1 MNVIRCKN
9 GHFFDGDSYDKC
21 PHCGES
27 AMNAAGATY
36 TPHEEPKKGLFGR
49 KKNKEAAPPPV
60 TPSYDPPRPMM
71 HGGMYDNGDTPTDV
85 IEKRVPSAAPSQTPE
100 RKQAPGGGHTIDF
113 WDRPST
119 SDSRPITGS
128 ASVIRETKQEIEREP
143 VVEKAPVEPAV
154 PEKAPE
160 PVRPEPVK
168 EERREEPVKE
178 PVKQSSLA
186 EAVKNA
192 SASNEGKTM
201 SYFSAATS
209 AAAAPAAQTGSSP
222 RQPSEPVVGWL
233 VCIKGPHFGEC
244 FSIFAG
250 KNSIGRSGENRIV
263 IGNDNSISRI
273 KHALIVYE
281 PKKRNFYLQPG
292 DSSGLTYLNDD
303 YIDESHKLAQNDT
316 LELGDSKFLFV
327 PLCGESFTWED
338 HMPKGE

>member
-27 AMNAAGATY
+27 AITAAGAAY

-60 TPSYDPPRPMM
+60 APTYNPPRPTM
-71 HGGMYDNGDTPTDV
+71 HGEMYDNGDSTTDV
-85 IEKRVPSAAPSQTPE
+85 IEKRVPSQAPSVSPE

-128 ASVIRETKQEIEREP
+128 SSVIRESRQETEREP
-143 VVEKAPVEPAV
+143 AVEKAPVEPAA

-160 PVRPEPVK
+160 PER
-168 EERREEPVKE
+168 EERREERINE
-178 PVKQSSLA
+178 PIKQSSLA

-201 SYFSAATS
+201 SYFSAATT
-209 AAAAPAAQTGSSP
+209 AASPAAQSSSP
-222 RQPSEPVVGWL
+222 RQHSEPVVGWL

-263 IGNDNSISRI
+263 IENDNSISRI

-303 YIDESHKLAQNDT
+303 YIDESHKLAPHDT